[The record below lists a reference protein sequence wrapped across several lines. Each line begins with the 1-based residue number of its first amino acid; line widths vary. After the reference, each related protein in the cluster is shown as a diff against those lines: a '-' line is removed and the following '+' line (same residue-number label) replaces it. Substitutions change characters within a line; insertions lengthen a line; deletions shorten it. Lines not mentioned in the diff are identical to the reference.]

1 VRIRGNHARGLRNAV
16 THAPFEDAPRDFR
29 FENMDE
35 LDRLYRLLVDAI
47 RTQQPELLARPFEVA
62 DIYQSI
68 LPYRLHR
75 RALGMD
81 TNSDYEMAL
90 LRLLSGERGYVIGDD
105 DMQEAL
111 RRELATPN
119 PDPGAFRPY
128 AQSHV
133 GLAADALRRLEDGS
147 AARSAPTPAATPVVA
162 QRAAAPTFAPPAPAA
177 AARPSVAPRPSVAAP
192 APPPPA
198 APMRQPVTNPSQ
210 PQSQPQTMSVPP
222 RSTTAEALGGKCRY
236 CSGALPAGRRLTYCP
251 HCGQNL
257 TVQHCPACNTEL
269 EVGWK
274 FCTTCGRGV
283 SGG

>member
-1 VRIRGNHARGLRNAV
+1 
-16 THAPFEDAPRDFR
+16 
-29 FENMDE
+29 MDE

-47 RTQQPELLARPFEVA
+47 RAHEPELLARPFEIA

-90 LRLLSGERGYVIGDD
+90 LRLLSGERGYVIGDAE
-105 DMQEAL
+105 MQDAL
-111 RRELATPN
+111 RRELTTPN

-133 GLAADALRRLEDGS
+133 ELAADALRRLDQGGS
-147 AARSAPTPAATPVVA
+147 APARTVQPPAAPVA
-162 QRAAAPTFAPPAPAA
+162 
-177 AARPSVAPRPSVAAP
+177 APRPSVPVVPPAVQRPAAP
-192 APPPPA
+192 AAAPSVPYAPPA
-198 APMRQPVTNPSQ
+198 APSAAPAHAPVTNPSLQ
-210 PQSQPQTMSVPP
+210 QTMSAPP
-222 RSTTAEALGGKCRY
+222 RSTTAEALGGRCRY

>member
-1 VRIRGNHARGLRNAV
+1 
-16 THAPFEDAPRDFR
+16 
-29 FENMDE
+29 MDE
-35 LDRLYRLLVDAI
+35 LDRLYRLLVETIKA
-47 RTQQPELLARPFEVA
+47 QQPELLTRPFEVA
-62 DIYQSI
+62 DVYQSI

-75 RALGMD
+75 RALAME

-90 LRLLSGERGYVIGDD
+90 LRLLSGERGYVIGDE
-105 DMQEAL
+105 DMQDAL

-133 GLAADALRRLEDGS
+133 ALAADALRRLEQGGAAAS
-147 AARSAPTPAATPVVA
+147 AGMVRGIPTPAATPT
-162 QRAAAPTFAPPAPAA
+162 APPRPAPPMAGAPPAFAPPASP
-177 AARPSVAPRPSVAAP
+177 PPPPRPP
-192 APPPPA
+192 MPPIPPA
-198 APMRQPVTNPSQ
+198 APAAPTAPRSPVTNPSLQ
-210 PQSQPQTMSVPP
+210 QTTMSAPP
-222 RSTTAEALGGKCRY
+222 RSTTAEALGGRCRY

-283 SGG
+283 SAG

>member
-1 VRIRGNHARGLRNAV
+1 
-16 THAPFEDAPRDFR
+16 
-29 FENMDE
+29 MDE
-35 LDRLYRLLVDAI
+35 LDRLFRLLVETI
-47 RTQQPELLARPFEVA
+47 RTQHSELLTRPFEVA

-90 LRLLSGERGYVIGDD
+90 LRLLSGERGYVVGDD
-105 DMQEAL
+105 DMQEAM

-119 PDPGAFRPY
+119 PDPGAFRTY

-133 GLAADALRRLEDGS
+133 ALAAEAVRRLDAPREL
-147 AARSAPTPAATPVVA
+147 APTPAATPRVPPATA
-162 QRAAAPTFAPPAPAA
+162 QRRAPAAPAAPAASIAAAPPAPAPPLA
-177 AARPSVAPRPSVAAP
+177 SP
-192 APPPPA
+192 APPL
-198 APMRQPVTNPSQ
+198 APMRSPVSSPSLQ
-210 PQSQPQTMSVPP
+210 NTMAAPP
-222 RSTTAEALGGKCRY
+222 RSITADALGGKCRY
-236 CSGALPAGRRLTYCP
+236 CGGTLPAGRRLTFCP

-274 FCTTCGRGV
+274 FCTTCGRSVG
-283 SGG
+283 S

>member
-1 VRIRGNHARGLRNAV
+1 
-16 THAPFEDAPRDFR
+16 
-29 FENMDE
+29 MDE
-35 LDRLYRLLVDAI
+35 LDRLYRLLVETIKA
-47 RTQQPELLARPFEVA
+47 QQPELLTRPFEVA
-62 DIYQSI
+62 DVYQSI

-75 RALGMD
+75 RALGME
-81 TNSDYEMAL
+81 TNSDYEMTL
-90 LRLLSGERGYVIGDD
+90 LRLLSGERGYIIGDD
-105 DMQEAL
+105 DVQDAF

-133 GLAADALRRLEDGS
+133 ALAADALRKLEQGGV
-147 AARSAPTPAATPVVA
+147 AAMAGAGRAMPTPAAAPTAPPMA
-162 QRAAAPTFAPPAPAA
+162 PSAAPPRASASQAFAPPAGAPLRPPMPPAPPPAPAA
-177 AARPSVAPRPSVAAP
+177 S
-192 APPPPA
+192 A
-198 APMRQPVTNPSQ
+198 APMRSPVTNPSLQ
-210 PQSQPQTMSVPP
+210 QTMSAPP
-222 RSTTAEALGGKCRY
+222 RSTTAEALGGRCRY

-283 SGG
+283 SGA